1 MSDNNNWD
9 SDYWR
14 EVDALLEAD
23 ATTRQRAYNAF
34 AEKWAHRYGV
44 MRNHPSVIGKA
55 NYN

>member
-1 MSDNNNWD
+1 MNNNDWD

-23 ATTRQRAYNAF
+23 ANNRQRAYNAF
-34 AEKWAHRYGV
+34 AEKWAHRYGA